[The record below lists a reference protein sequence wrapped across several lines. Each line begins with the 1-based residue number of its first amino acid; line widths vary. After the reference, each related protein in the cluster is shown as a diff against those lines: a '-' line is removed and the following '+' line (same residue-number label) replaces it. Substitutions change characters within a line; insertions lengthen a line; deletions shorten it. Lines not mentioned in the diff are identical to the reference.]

1 MSGDKIGLS
10 DVLKHVRATVLI
22 GLSTL
27 PLAFT
32 EPIVREMASKVERP
46 IIFPLSNPTDRSEA
60 RPEDLLRWT
69 EGRALVA
76 TGSPYAPVRFG
87 ERTIPISQCNN
98 VYIFP
103 AVGLAVI
110 ASRPFADSVGTRRIT
125 DGMMLAAARA
135 LAEHSPALK
144 DSSAP
149 LLPALRDIRNVAV
162 EIAFAVARE
171 AARSSLAPGS
181 DSSSADS
188 LRSRILASQWFP
200 SYPTYLPAFG

>member
-110 ASRPFADSVGTRRIT
+110 ASRPFAY
-125 DGMMLAAARA
+125 
-135 LAEHSPALK
+135 PC
-144 DSSAP
+144 
-149 LLPALRDIRNVAV
+149 LPVVPVLPYL
-162 EIAFAVARE
+162 
-171 AARSSLAPGS
+171 S
-181 DSSSADS
+181 
-188 LRSRILASQWFP
+188 SRIRIVGEIRGGRCPNSSEIKLRRRDQPVRSGGQRPCLFRATRPELIRSCHNLLIFP
-200 SYPTYLPAFG
+200 CFALTPSSFD